1 MIHARDEHFVSQAYA
16 KRMATR
22 SRVDEM
28 TLSGL
33 RVCREIA
40 LLGSFSAAARSL
52 GYSQPAI
59 SRQVAAMEAAA
70 GMPLFV
76 RETRGVRLSAAGTAV
91 VNHAGRIL
99 GDVDSLGRDLEGLGD
114 RLVGRLRMGVFPTAA
129 AVLAP
134 RAIAHLASEHPGLSV
149 RLSEAST
156 PTLLGELRN
165 GRLAVAVI
173 AAGTGLPSY
182 DLDGLEVRRI
192 PAGDLCVAVWAGH
205 RLATRARPGRAPA
218 VPVDELTGERW
229 VIGVGDRGDPQF
241 TAWPT
246 LREPVIAHRARS
258 WPSRLGL
265 VAAGLG
271 ICVIPELAA
280 ASAPEG
286 VTMVRVDDPGWPGRV
301 TLAVTRANPGA
312 EVRAALDSLESAGIG
327 IRADTRGSD

>member
-1 MIHARDEHFVSQAYA
+1 
-16 KRMATR
+16 
-22 SRVDEM
+22 
-28 TLSGL
+28 
-33 RVCREIA
+33 
-40 LLGSFSAAARSL
+40 
-52 GYSQPAI
+52 
-59 SRQVAAMEAAA
+59 
-70 GMPLFV
+70 
-76 RETRGVRLSAAGTAV
+76 V

-114 RLVGRLRMGVFPTAA
+114 RLVGRLRVGVFPTAA

-149 RLSEAST
+149 QLSEAST

-165 GRLAVAVI
+165 GRLAVAVV

-182 DLDGLEVRRI
+182 DLDGLAIRRI
-192 PAGDLCVAVWAGH
+192 PAGDLCVAVWEGH
-205 RLATRARPGRAPA
+205 RLATRTGSAPA
-218 VPVDELTGERW
+218 VGVDELAGERW
-229 VIGVGDRGDPQF
+229 VIGVGDRDDPQF

-271 ICVIPELAA
+271 ICVIPEIAA

-286 VTMVRVDDPGWPGRV
+286 VTTVRVDDPGWPGRV
-301 TLAVTRANPGA
+301 TLAVTRTEPTA
-312 EVRAALDSLESAGIG
+312 EMRAVLDALESAGLG
-327 IRADTRGSD
+327 IRADLRGPD

>member
-1 MIHARDEHFVSQAYA
+1 
-16 KRMATR
+16 MATR
-22 SRVDEM
+22 TRVDEM

-76 RETRGVRLSAAGTAV
+76 RETRGVRLSAAGMAV

-114 RLVGRLRMGVFPTAA
+114 RLVGRLRLGVFPTAA

-134 RAIAHLASEHPGLSV
+134 RAIAHLTSEHPGLSV
-149 RLSEAST
+149 QLSEAST

-165 GRLAVAVI
+165 GRLAVAVV

-182 DLDGLEVRRI
+182 DLDGLVVRRI
-192 PAGDLCVAVWAGH
+192 PAGDLCVAVWDGH
-205 RLATRARPGRAPA
+205 RLATRAGGAPA
-218 VPVDELTGERW
+218 VPVDELAGERW

-271 ICVIPELAA
+271 ICVIPEIAA

-286 VTMVRVDDPGWPGRV
+286 VTTVRVDDPGWPGRV
-301 TLAVTRANPGA
+301 TLAVTRADPTA
-312 EVRAALDSLESAGIG
+312 EVRAALDALEAAGLA
-327 IRADTRGSD
+327 IRADIRGPD

>member
-1 MIHARDEHFVSQAYA
+1 
-16 KRMATR
+16 MASR
-22 SRVDEM
+22 PRVDEM
-28 TLSGL
+28 TLAGL

-91 VNHAGRIL
+91 VNRAGRIL

-114 RLVGRLRMGVFPTAA
+114 RLVGRLRLGVFPTAA

-134 RAIAHLASEHPGLSV
+134 RAIAHLTSEHPALSV

-182 DLDGLEVRRI
+182 DLDGLVVRRI
-192 PAGDLCVAVWAGH
+192 PAGDLCVAVWEGH
-205 RLATRARPGRAPA
+205 RLATRAGGAPA
-218 VPVDELTGERW
+218 PVDELAGERW
-229 VIGVGDRGDPQF
+229 VVGVGDRGDPQF

-286 VTMVRVDDPGWPGRV
+286 VTTVRVDDPGWPGRV
-301 TLAVTRANPGA
+301 TLAVTMADPTA
-312 EVRAALDSLESAGIG
+312 EARAALDALESAGLG
-327 IRADTRGSD
+327 IRADLRGPD

>member
-1 MIHARDEHFVSQAYA
+1 
-16 KRMATR
+16 
-22 SRVDEM
+22 M

-40 LLGSFSAAARSL
+40 LLGSFTAAARSL

-99 GDVDSLGRDLEGLGD
+99 GDVDSLGRDLESLGD
-114 RLVGRLRMGVFPTAA
+114 SLVGLLRMGVFPTAA

-134 RAIAHLASEHPGLSV
+134 RAIAHLTSEHPGLSV

-182 DLDGLEVRRI
+182 DLDGLVVRRI
-192 PAGDLCVAVWAGH
+192 PAGDLCVAVWEGH
-205 RLATRARPGRAPA
+205 RLATRAGSARA
-218 VPVDELTGERW
+218 VPVDELAGERW

-246 LREPVIAHRARS
+246 LHDPVIAHRTRS

-271 ICVIPELAA
+271 VCVLPELAA

-286 VTMVRVDDPGWPGRV
+286 VTTVRVDDPGWPGRV
-301 TLAVTRANPGA
+301 TLAVARPEPTA
-312 EVRAALDSLESAGIG
+312 EARAALDALESAGRG
-327 IRADTRGSD
+327 IRAEVSGPD